1 MLTCMKGVI
10 TAVIKA
16 AVFDVGRTLMEYV
29 DMPNSWKDYYPAAIR
44 NIRDSLGLDVSEEE
58 LDRSLEI
65 FTSYSPRVNYRE
77 VDYTPEHIFADVI
90 SGWRCRP
97 ELSKVISAF
106 FDSMKLKAYIY
117 PESKK
122 VLEDLR
128 HRGVKTAA
136 LTDVA
141 TGMPDELHKSYFSEL
156 LPDLDMYV
164 SSVSCGYRKPNPRG
178 LEMIS
183 RELGASPEEML
194 MIGDEPKDIEVAKRF
209 GCKSVLIDRNK
220 EGLDYGQDHT
230 VINLE
235 QLRQLIICINV
246 DFCRLTPCGSDCRR
260 CRFHKLGECMGC
272 LKSEGKCVS
281 LWHNGCKIFAC
292 CSEHEVS
299 FCGLCPEFP
308 CKWLSDNMSK
318 WDKYG
323 IFRLGE
329 LKKELESRN
338 SSL

>member
-1 MLTCMKGVI
+1 MKGVI

-122 VLEDLR
+122 
-128 HRGVKTAA
+128 GA
-136 LTDVA
+136 
-141 TGMPDELHKSYFSEL
+141 
-156 LPDLDMYV
+156 
-164 SSVSCGYRKPNPRG
+164 
-178 LEMIS
+178 
-183 RELGASPEEML
+183 RESASP
-194 MIGDEPKDIEVAKRF
+194 R
-209 GCKSVLIDRNK
+209 S
-220 EGLDYGQDHT
+220 
-230 VINLE
+230 
-235 QLRQLIICINV
+235 
-246 DFCRLTPCGSDCRR
+246 
-260 CRFHKLGECMGC
+260 
-272 LKSEGKCVS
+272 
-281 LWHNGCKIFAC
+281 
-292 CSEHEVS
+292 
-299 FCGLCPEFP
+299 
-308 CKWLSDNMSK
+308 
-318 WDKYG
+318 
-323 IFRLGE
+323 
-329 LKKELESRN
+329 
-338 SSL
+338 